1 MKIRVLQLA
10 KFDRSYKGGIEK
22 VVYKIHDLLDSK
34 YSVFTICLGNKNEF
48 KKKVI
53 NSKINF
59 NINSF
64 FFSFSYLIKS
74 LKLKNKVDL
83 IIGHMPNPLCISLLL
98 KPRKYILF
106 WHSDLIGKNFIINFF
121 YKPIEF
127 LIIIFAKRIIFTSQN
142 YHDSSFIKF
151 FKKPYSVIPLST
163 QIVSDIK
170 KSRKISK
177 RLLSVGRLVN
187 YKNYIFL
194 IKAMMF
200 LPSLNLTIIGD
211 GPEYYKL
218 INFIEKNKINN
229 VSIRRNQ
236 NDLDLKNAFLS
247 HDILCLASNTRAEA
261 FGVVLLEALSY
272 GLPILVGNNK
282 GSGMLSI
289 CRNGYNGNIF
299 NYEISDF
306 KAKANLIFK
315 NYSSYSNNAL
325 RSFYENYTDN
335 SFIDKIS
342 SEIIFAK

>member
-1 MKIRVLQLA
+1 MTIRVLQLA

-22 VVYKIHDLLDSK
+22 VVFNIHDLLENK
-34 YSVFTICLGNKNEF
+34 FSVFTHCLSNRNGF
-48 KKKVI
+48 KKKII

-59 NINSF
+59 KFNSF
-64 FFSFSYLIKS
+64 FFSINYLIKS
-74 LKLKNKVDL
+74 IKLQNKVN
-83 IIGHMPNPLCISLLL
+83 IVIGHMPNPLCISLLL
-98 KPRKYILF
+98 HPRKYILF
-106 WHSDLIGKNFIINFF
+106 WHSDLIGKSFIINFF

-127 LIIIFAKRIIFTSQN
+127 LIIIFAKKIIFTSQN
-142 YHDSSFIKF
+142 YYESSYVKF
-151 FKKPYSVIPLST
+151 FKKPYSIIPLST
-163 QIVSDIK
+163 KIIPDQK
-170 KSRKISK
+170 KNRKITK

-187 YKNYIFL
+187 YKNYTFL

-200 LPSLNLTIIGD
+200 MPSLNLTIIGD

-218 INFIEKNKINN
+218 INFIEKNKISN

-247 HDILCLASNTRAEA
+247 HDILCLASHTRAEA

-272 GLPILVGNNK
+272 GLPILVGDNK

-289 CRNGYNGNIF
+289 CKNGINGNVF
-299 NYEISDF
+299 NFEIKDF
-306 KAKANLIFK
+306 KNKANAIYK

-325 RSFYENYTDN
+325 NSFYENYTDK

-342 SEIIFAK
+342 SEIVFAK